1 MKPIPANQDRNAWI
15 ELLKSL
21 GDSRLKHMH
30 KSLSQDPTQGFI
42 NGFTVGDWVDMIVTA
57 RYELAGFE

>member
-1 MKPIPANQDRNAWI
+1 MKAIPTSQDRNAWI
-15 ELLKSL
+15 EFLKSL

-30 KSLSQDPTQGFI
+30 TSLSEDRTQGFI